1 MFRGTQRRFPSKYI
15 DNNFL
20 AIKST
25 FRCLEILSGAVKFV
39 SVGLSKGK
47 LESSR
52 LQGHEYDCPEN
63 SRRNLTRYE
72 SETILISFSIAIFSP
87 KI

>member
-1 MFRGTQRRFPSKYI
+1 MSR
-15 DNNFL
+15 N
-20 AIKST
+20 T
-25 FRCLEILSGAVKFV
+25 FLSGAVKFV
-39 SVGLSKGK
+39 SVRLSSGK

-52 LQGHEYDCPEN
+52 LQGHEYYCPVN
-63 SRRNLTRYE
+63 FRCNLTRYE